1 MNDTLA
7 VELEL
12 LDIIQQIKAELTE
25 RSGKND

>member
-1 MNDTLA
+1 MNDTIA

-25 RSGKND
+25 RSEKND

>member
-1 MNDTLA
+1 MNDTIA

-25 RSGKND
+25 RIEKND